1 MHEYKS
7 ENTLWNK
14 SFYPILM
21 WKYVVL
27 QAKVLLFIIY
37 YYIRPTKTVGLM

>member
-14 SFYPILM
+14 SFLPYT
-21 WKYVVL
+21 YVKICGVVG
-27 QAKVLLFIIY
+27 KSFIIY
-37 YYIRPTKTVGLM
+37 YLLLHKTY